1 MYGKYQLNI
10 IVIFAVVVYRYE
22 GSLPVI
28 CMNDVRHKV
37 YEVEAVHYSLT
48 EEGVSLAIIV
58 EAIKSVTV
66 EVVFV
71 VDEVVGHVILL

>member
-1 MYGKYQLNI
+1 MYGKYQLNV
-10 IVIFAVVVYRYE
+10 IVIFTVVIYRYE

-48 EEGVSLAIIV
+48 EEGVSLTIIV